1 MPDMPELSETKR
13 ALLEKYLQGELSP
26 AATSLL
32 SSTHTRA
39 EAPTASCVL
48 ALHKQGRK
56 QPLFFLHGQW
66 DGQSFYCYPLAERL
80 GSDQPF
86 YALDPYDLPRQQTLP
101 TLEEMARAQLQ
112 IIRSIQPTGP
122 YLLGGWCNGAVVAYE
137 IARQLQAAGETL
149 DALILMD
156 ASVLR
161 YTRLHRIYSRSI
173 RLLGRWLH
181 LGPEPQLKSYLYC
194 KHALRLTRRFVR
206 YRILQRKPDPAPLPF
221 RALRRD
227 YARLYDW
234 VMLNYKPQTLYEG
247 KIFFLWA
254 AHAFQT
260 RESRPGWKKIEMHGD
275 NEVHLLPGNHITVR
289 TEHLRALADLLY
301 ECVKHAQ
308 EHSETY

>member
-1 MPDMPELSETKR
+1 MPDMPELSEAKR

-32 SSTHTRA
+32 TASQKTV
-39 EAPTASCVL
+39 EAPIAPSVL
-48 ALHKQGRK
+48 ALHKQGHK
-56 QPLFFLHGQW
+56 QPFFFLHGQW

-80 GSDQPF
+80 GADQPF

-112 IIRSIQPTGP
+112 IVRSIQPEGP

-137 IARQLQAAGETL
+137 MARQLQAAGEKL

-156 ASVLR
+156 ASILT
-161 YTRLHRIYSRSI
+161 YALLHRIYYHSI
-173 RLLGRWLH
+173 RLLGTCLH
-181 LGPEPQLKSYLYC
+181 LSVERQLRGYLYC
-194 KHALRLTRRFVR
+194 KHALRLTRRFLL
-206 YRILQRKPDPAPLPF
+206 YRIVQRKPDPAPLPF
-221 RALRRD
+221 HALRHD

-234 VMLNYKPQTLYEG
+234 VMQDYTPQSMYEG

-260 RESRPGWKKIEMHGD
+260 RESRPGWRKLETYGE

-289 TEHLRALADLLY
+289 TEHLHALADLLY
-301 ECVKHAQ
+301 ECLTHLRGAV
-308 EHSETY
+308 